1 MFNNVTNAHAGA
13 RCPSFYLRAC
23 ISLFPV
29 CAVRI
34 CVYLFIY
41 ACTCFSKHAPSL
53 VQLRHNDDDDSFASR
68 SRDSPS
74 LFRLSLRIVALVAS
88 LRCCSVSRFQCAFET
103 SLQFSARTKRKK
115 NLILPRVMRFF
126 NRKFHTSNRETK
138 RVSFEMYFR
147 DLRANTHRD
156 RKKKMATDTMNN
168 FSFCFF
174 SFFLFRDSKSTVK
187 F

>member
-1 MFNNVTNAHAGA
+1 MHTRGHGVLRSISA
-13 RCPSFYLRAC
+13 RAFLY
-23 ISLFPV
+23 FP
-29 CAVRI
+29 CALYV
-34 CVYLFIY
+34 Y
-41 ACTCFSKHAPSL
+41 ACTCLFTRVRVSPSMPPL
-53 VQLRHNDDDDSFASR
+53 SCNYDTTTTTIRLPLALEIRPRSFAFLSAQWPSWLR
-68 SRDSPS
+68 FAAVRFRDFSV
-74 LFRLSLRIVALVAS
+74 LSK
-88 LRCCSVSRFQCAFET
+88 T
-103 SLQFSARTKRKK
+103 SLQFSARTKRKKK

>member
-1 MFNNVTNAHAGA
+1 MSFVLSPRVHFFISRV
-13 RCPSFYLRAC
+13 RCTYMRVL
-23 ISLFPV
+23 
-29 CAVRI
+29 
-34 CVYLFIY
+34 VYYY
-41 ACTCFSKHAPSL
+41 ACTCFSKHAPPL

-88 LRCCSVSRFQCAFET
+88 LRCCSVSRFQYAFEN
-103 SLQFSARTKRKK
+103 FSPILCSNKKKK

-147 DLRANTHRD
+147 GTCEHASRSE
-156 RKKKMATDTMNN
+156 KKDGNRYHEQ
-168 FSFCFF
+168 F
-174 SFFLFRDSKSTVK
+174 FFLFLFFLSFSRFKIYR
-187 F
+187 